1 METDSSKGISIS
13 ENFSSNNLI
22 QKQVLTQTV
31 FEIGSEPNLVKAL
44 ELVYPLS
51 KSGEIT
57 LKGKGEFIPN
67 AITVANILTQRVLK
81 NKCKV
86 SKVTVDSEPIVSMG
100 SFNSIIEI
108 ILKSSNS

>member
-1 METDSSKGISIS
+1 LETGSSKVISIS
-13 ENFSSNNLI
+13 ENLASNSL
-22 QKQVLTQTV
+22 QKQILTETI

-51 KSGEIT
+51 KNGEIT
-57 LKGKGEFIPN
+57 LKAKGEFIPN

-81 NKCKV
+81 NKCMV

-108 ILKSSNS
+108 ILKSSNQ